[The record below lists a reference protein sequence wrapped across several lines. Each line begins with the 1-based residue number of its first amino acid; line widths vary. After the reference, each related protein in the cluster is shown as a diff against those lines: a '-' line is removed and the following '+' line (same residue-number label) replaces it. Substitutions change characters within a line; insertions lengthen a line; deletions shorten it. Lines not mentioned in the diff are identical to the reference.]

1 MDLWLGP
8 RSLTPSYNLDLK
20 PLGPY
25 KSEPLKKLKSSRLQM
40 FFKIGSIKNFAIFT
54 GKHLCWGLFLI
65 KLQVLPVDI
74 AKFLRIAFLCN
85 TSGGCFWQSYHGTV
99 KSAGVPVLWFRASTC
114 FRFWSKTF
122 TKSCTNNS
130 LLSRDKTISSLLEL
144 ISHVLSISEYVL
156 ETHSLLSI
164 LMKNLQKALHKQ
176 LCNIRCQ
183 KNFFPCRWRKRLVRC
198 F

>member
-1 MDLWLGP
+1 MQVGTCFRTRDADLKKTRHVTRTLHDT
-8 RSLTPSYNLDLK
+8 SSCNLDLK
-20 PLGPY
+20 PLGPC

-65 KLQVLPVDI
+65 KLQTPTQTPTEVFPVDI
-74 AKFLRIAFLCN
+74 AKFLRIVFLYN

-122 TKSCTNNS
+122 TKRCTNNS

-144 ISHVLSISEYVL
+144 IGQVLSISEYF
-156 ETHSLLSI
+156 S
-164 LMKNLQKALHKQ
+164 KNINCVRFWWKTFTK
-176 LCNIRCQ
+176 RCTI
-183 KNFFPCRWRKRLVRC
+183 
-198 F
+198 